1 MRSSKDVP
9 DTGILFNVK
18 YLHLL
23 ILLGNLI
30 RKKLS

>member
-1 MRSSKDVP
+1 MRPSKDVP

-18 YLHLL
+18 YLL